1 MAEQQITYESVLKMF
16 RRTDRLMK
24 MHSAET
30 DRKIQETAAQMKETD
45 RRWEETKREMK
56 ESARRVDIA
65 IERMSQE
72 VGNLGSSIGRIIE
85 HMVAGNIVAKFQA
98 FDYEITRCS
107 QRHEFHDCKGLGI
120 SGEVDLLLEN
130 GEIAILIEV
139 KTTLE
144 TADVRAHIE
153 RLEKYRKCAD
163 LGGFDK
169 RRFIGAVAG
178 AVVSTEVAN
187 FARKKGMYVIVQ
199 SGEAV
204 EIVTPPKGFK
214 AKEW

>member
-1 MAEQQITYESVLKMF
+1 
-16 RRTDRLMK
+16 
-24 MHSAET
+24 
-30 DRKIQETAAQMKETD
+30 
-45 RRWEETKREMK
+45 
-56 ESARRVDIA
+56 
-65 IERMSQE
+65 
-72 VGNLGSSIGRIIE
+72 
-85 HMVAGNIVAKFQA
+85 
-98 FDYEITRCS
+98 
-107 QRHEFHDCKGLGI
+107 
-120 SGEVDLLLEN
+120 LLEN

-144 TADVRAHIE
+144 TADVRTHIE

-178 AVVSTEVAN
+178 AVVPTEVAN
-187 FARKKGMYVIVQ
+187 FAQKKGMYVIVQ

-204 EIVTPPKGFK
+204 VIVTPPEGFK

>member
-1 MAEQQITYESVLKMF
+1 
-16 RRTDRLMK
+16 
-24 MHSAET
+24 
-30 DRKIQETAAQMKETD
+30 
-45 RRWEETKREMK
+45 MK
-56 ESARRVDIA
+56 ESRQKFDKDMEESRQKFDRDMEESRREFDRRMEESDRRHEKIDRNLDRASTEIA
-65 IERMSQE
+65 
-72 VGNLGSSIGRIIE
+72 NLGSSSGRVIE

-144 TADVRAHIE
+144 TADVRAHVE

-178 AVVSTEVAN
+178 AVVSREVAN
-187 FARKKGMYVIVQ
+187 FAQKKGMYVIVQ

-204 EIVTPPKGFK
+204 EIVTPPEGFQ
-214 AKEW
+214 AKDW